1 VGVAVDLGVVK
12 RISLLL
18 IFLFIG
24 IFPFNC
30 ESSEN
35 ISAGKKLSSININ
48 YSMPWNGIH
57 IGINSKSI
65 NMGLVF

>member
-1 VGVAVDLGVVK
+1 
-12 RISLLL
+12 L